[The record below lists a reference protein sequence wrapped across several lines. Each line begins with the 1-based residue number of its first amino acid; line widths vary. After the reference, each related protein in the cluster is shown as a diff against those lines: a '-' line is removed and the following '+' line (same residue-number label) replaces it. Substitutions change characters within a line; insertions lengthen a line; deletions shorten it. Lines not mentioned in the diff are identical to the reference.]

1 MALNFSAHG
10 SAHSSALWRDR
21 PLSRYAGMPD
31 IGQGLILEQ
40 AGFAAAQLRQDGT
53 ILALSRSTRHMLGYP
68 PGMAVGKN
76 IFPYLHPDD
85 LSAARHALQCVTG
98 GNAAIERLTCRVLN
112 LSGEWRVMETTL
124 GTTDEQTGKSVIVN
138 FLDITEHQR
147 AFLRAGKRDRE
158 LEHMLRLHSLGE
170 LAAALS
176 HELMQPFAAVT
187 GYIGGSIARLRQP
200 QQDLAAIVTAL
211 EAANAEAQ
219 RAGQIMARMRQFM
232 SRHEPATTRI
242 DAREVVR
249 AIHDFIRLKAERAGC
264 RLDVRE
270 PGEGDFAIHGD
281 PVLLGQ
287 VVLNMAFNGIEAMNE
302 TPPHERRLAISTDR
316 LPNAVRFT
324 VEDRGCGLPPV
335 NPDRLFESFFTT
347 KREGSGIGLSLC
359 RTIVEAYGGHIWVAR
374 LPQGSRF
381 HVSIPLAEGAMT
393 E

>member
-1 MALNFSAHG
+1 MALNS
-10 SAHSSALWRDR
+10 SAHSSALWRQR
-21 PLSRYAGMPD
+21 PRSRLAGSPD

-40 AGFAAAQLRQDGT
+40 AGFGAARLRRDGT
-53 ILALSRSTRHMLGYP
+53 VIALTRSTRHLLGYAP
-68 PGMAVGKN
+68 AMAVGKN
-76 IFPYLHPDD
+76 IFPYLHPGD
-85 LSAARHALQCVTG
+85 LGAARRALR
-98 GNAAIERLTCRVLN
+98 AARGDEAEPQRLTCRI
-112 LSGEWRVMETTL
+112 LSLTGEWRVMEVTL
-124 GTTDEQTGKSVIVN
+124 GAPEEDAVTVN
-138 FLDITEHQR
+138 FLDITEHRR
-147 AFLRAGKRDRE
+147 AYLRAGERERE

-187 GYIGGSIARLRQP
+187 GYIGGSIARLRKP
-200 QQDLAAIVTAL
+200 RRDIPAIVTAL

-232 SRHEPATTRI
+232 ARHEPSTTRI

-249 AIHDFIRLKAERAGC
+249 TIHDFIRLKAERAGC

-270 PGEGDFAIHGD
+270 PAEGDFAIHGD

-287 VVLNMAFNGIEAMNE
+287 VVLNMAFNGIEAMDD
-302 TPPHERRLAISTDR
+302 TPPHERLLAISTDR

-324 VEDRGCGLPPV
+324 VEDRGCGLPSV

-347 KREGSGIGLSLC
+347 KRDGSGIGLSLC

-381 HVSIPLAEGAMT
+381 HVSLPLAEGT
-393 E
+393 ESP